1 MKKKNNSSFKT
12 EDIQRFIKKEIEEIR
27 RNYRKQK

>member
-1 MKKKNNSSFKT
+1 MKKKSSFKT